1 VGWFPGAMLGTIESL
16 NALAR
21 FKSRLVEFVK
31 REPARL
37 QGLKTCADNVAGHA
51 LVRGL
56 CFGSLLSGTCDR
68 LRCVA
73 SVAIVAYREPA
84 SIRVVSA

>member
-1 VGWFPGAMLGTIESL
+1 LSGDAPLEEAEDGGVGWFPGAMLGTIESL

-37 QGLKTCADNVAGHA
+37 
-51 LVRGL
+51 
-56 CFGSLLSGTCDR
+56 
-68 LRCVA
+68 
-73 SVAIVAYREPA
+73 
-84 SIRVVSA
+84 